1 MFYSHTVHYYE
12 TDKMGIVHH
21 SNYIR
26 WMEEARIYFLA
37 QLGFPFD
44 QLEQAG
50 LGSPVVAVSGR
61 YLLPTYF
68 GEEIAIVV
76 TVADCRGVK
85 LSLNYDM
92 TNPTG
97 QLVYTGTS
105 EHCFLN
111 QEGKPVNIK
120 KTYPELFVALMS
132 QKN

>member
-1 MFYSHTVHYYE
+1 MLYSHTVHYYE

-50 LGSPVVAVSGR
+50 LGSPVVSVSGR

-68 GEEIAIVV
+68 GEEITIVV

-85 LSLNYDM
+85 LSLNYEM
-92 TNPTG
+92 TKADG
-97 QLVYTGTS
+97 QVVYTGTS

-111 QEGKPVNIK
+111 LDGKPVNIK
-120 KTYPELFVALMS
+120 KAHPGLFEALVN
-132 QKN
+132 QTN